1 MVEVQRRR
9 RPGSLFEIVDEWH
22 VVVT

>member
-9 RPGSLFEIVDEWH
+9 RPDSLFEIVDEWH

>member
-9 RPGSLFEIVDEWH
+9 RPGSLFEIVDECH